1 VRASLARR
9 ARARGMEA
17 RVAALVAH
25 RRAAPTRGEL
35 ELRLG
40 RREGSAFAPGV
51 SREAFLQL
59 ERDMEEEPGLVADE
73 RWVELVDY
81 HYALRRGERARTRVE
96 FDAQRMALSTAHVA
110 KRGAAH
116 VLLGTDGDAACRV
129 AYAAEEPVEPPPACL
144 PTHVRVKQ
152 RRCFRDVRDGRV
164 VWSYEL
170 SKTWAASSRS
180 VVEHLQR
187 TTEPT
192 YEVECELVDEG
203 GGYMRARADA
213 EVAASLCLK
222 ARLLL
227 GDAELHAV

>member
-1 VRASLARR
+1 
-9 ARARGMEA
+9 MEA
-17 RVAALVAH
+17 RVAGLAAR
-25 RRAAPTRGEL
+25 RRAAPAHGEL

-40 RREGSAFAPGV
+40 RREGGAFAPGV
-51 SREAFLQL
+51 SREAFVQL
-59 ERDMEEEPGLVADE
+59 ERDMEEDPGLAAEE

-96 FDAQRMALSTAHVA
+96 FDAQRMALATSHVA
-110 KRGAAH
+110 KRGGAH
-116 VLLGTDGDAACRV
+116 VLLGDDDGGAACRV
-129 AYAAEEPVEPPPACL
+129 AFAAEEPVEPPSACL
-144 PTHVRVKQ
+144 PTHVRIKQ

-170 SKTWAASSRS
+170 SKTWSASSRG

-187 TTEPT
+187 TTEPA

-203 GGYMRARADA
+203 GAYLGARTDA

-227 GDAELHAV
+227 GDAAPELRAVG